1 MHLGK
6 AHLAPYDLMSWGAV
20 CTCSARAS
28 VLHLLTFSRPTG
40 QAVVTTDAKLGIYM
54 YTTPTCVL
62 LWLPFLCGAG
72 CTRQR
77 RKTFL
82 AWGPPILGNFELG
95 TLNSVH
101 GCTLARPAWR
111 RMT

>member
-1 MHLGK
+1 MYTKLGTWVHLGK

-28 VLHLLTFSRPTG
+28 FLHLFTFSRPTG
-40 QAVVTTDAKLGIYM
+40 EAVVTTDAKLASHM
-54 YTTPTCVL
+54 YITPTCVL
-62 LWLPFLCGAG
+62 LWLLFLWGAG

-82 AWGPPILGNFELG
+82 TWGPP
-95 TLNSVH
+95 V
-101 GCTLARPAWR
+101 
-111 RMT
+111 

>member
-1 MHLGK
+1 
-6 AHLAPYDLMSWGAV
+6 MSWGAV

-62 LWLPFLCGAG
+62 LWLPFLCG
-72 CTRQR
+72 RQAAR
-77 RKTFL
+77 ARAENFFDIGSSGLRKL
-82 AWGPPILGNFELG
+82 
-95 TLNSVH
+95 
-101 GCTLARPAWR
+101 
-111 RMT
+111 